1 MFIQPFCSVDS
12 ACQTW
17 LLHRVSLCF
26 VSRELSLSIS
36 LKASTLP
43 YNLTMGLDP
52 PFSGESPPVTHSV
65 DPVKPRVIFSS
76 NIPQRIADC
85 VSEKR
90 LFLGGSTS
98 RLVDLAKDIGE
109 LDVILELN
117 TLLLRNRYL
126 TPSDLV
132 RKNLVFVAKKKRYR
146 NNPKP
151 FLGFKG
157 VWKSVFEMSSPS
169 EVFVVTLKFSLR
181 RLVVDLATGND
192 VIITLQ
198 YDELHQCILR
208 DVDLLRSIKTYIRQ
222 RLLLELRSNLT
233 LTSDISDTKTILQ
246 DLPVND
252 SLPLMKDLHNQVEEF
267 DSSLADV
274 TLDSNT
280 GMPLIEKQL
289 VFEDFAEVN
298 TSDEELKI
306 LFSDD
311 SGRCTVDEED
321 DLPISEGQANILSPA
336 LLSDLPTLREESPP
350 AAHNVDPHS
359 PQLTSALRPSKSIL
373 VEPQPRTPTR
383 PIVPPAEFKLE
394 NEFESPRSASVPTEL
409 SPIRPG
415 KAPSLIKHTSM
426 STLQPSLKKKSS
438 ASSFT
443 MISHDE
449 SHGLEYAFRD
459 KSPTV
464 PTYIK
469 RDKKFKFIKVGK
481 VQRFVNLFEEQM
493 PESESSTRNNTR
505 PGSPL
510 KGPKF

>member
-1 MFIQPFCSVDS
+1 
-12 ACQTW
+12 
-17 LLHRVSLCF
+17 
-26 VSRELSLSIS
+26 
-36 LKASTLP
+36 
-43 YNLTMGLDP
+43 MGLDP
-52 PFSGESPPVTHSV
+52 PFNGESPPVTHSV

-146 NNPKP
+146 NKLKP

-181 RLVVDLATGND
+181 RLVVDLATGSD

-198 YDELHQCILR
+198 YDELLQCILR

-252 SLPLMKDLHNQVEEF
+252 SLPLMKDLHNQVEDF

-321 DLPISEGQANILSPA
+321 DLPISEGQANILSPT
-336 LLSDLPTLREESPP
+336 LLSELPTLREESPS
-350 AAHNVDPHS
+350 AAHNDYPHS
-359 PQLTSALRPSKSIL
+359 PQLTSTVHPPKNIL

-383 PIVPPAEFKLE
+383 PIVPPAD
-394 NEFESPRSASVPTEL
+394 NEFESPRSASVPSEL

-438 ASSFT
+438 SSSFT
-443 MISHDE
+443 MISHDDG
-449 SHGLEYAFRD
+449 HGLEYAFRD

-469 RDKKFKFIKVGK
+469 QDKKFKFIKVGK